1 MTDVARTG
9 SGPAE
14 FDLPEPK
21 GLKKNA
27 IGLVTSTAVGLAS
40 TAPAYSMAATLGFVV
55 VIIGVQT
62 PLLVVLAF
70 VPMFFSSWAN
80 KEMNAADPDCGTTF
94 TWAARALGPRTGW
107 FAGGW
112 GQVAAD
118 LLVMASYA
126 QLAGQYCFFLVGA
139 DGIGSNATSIWV
151 LLVGVGWI
159 VVLAYLCYRGIQVA
173 ARIQVVLIVVETIM
187 LALLAVVAFWKVGAG
202 TAPVGHLVPSWS
214 WFNPFK
220 ISSFNTFMEGMLLMV
235 FIYWGWD
242 TTVSLNEETEDPRGA
257 PGTAGVVSTVI
268 LLVTYLLVTM
278 SVQSY
283 AGIGSQ
289 GIGLGNPAHQNDVL
303 SVLGTAIFGSSG
315 LGTLMSR
322 LLILMVL
329 TSTAATAQ
337 TTILPNARTTLSM
350 SFHKALPEAFG
361 RVHPKYRSPTVST
374 VVFSVASVIFYVAV
388 NWASH
393 GNVISDSVTSSTFF
407 IAMYLGITGFACA
420 WHYRRQLTRSVRSMW
435 NLGIMPLLSGLLLFG
450 FLGWNVYLAVDPN
463 YSYTTWSMPFFPHW
477 DIGGVLLIG
486 VITAAAGL
494 VLMVAMRVKSPA
506 FFRGETMR
514 EGVSITEDGQVVRF
528 DEGPEPG

>member
-1 MTDVARTG
+1 MSDGTSADAQGATY
-9 SGPAE
+9 
-14 FDLPEPK
+14 DNPEPK
-21 GLKKNA
+21 GLKTNA

-55 VIIGVQT
+55 VIVGVQT
-62 PLLVVLAF
+62 PLLVLLAF

-80 KEMNAADPDCGTTF
+80 KEMNTADPDCGSSF

-126 QLAGQYCFFLVGA
+126 QIAGQYVFFLFGA
-139 DGIGSNATSIWV
+139 NGIGSDATSGWV
-151 LLVGVGWI
+151 LLVGIGWI
-159 VVLAYLCYRGIQVA
+159 VLLTYLCYRGVQVA
-173 ARIQVVLIVVETIM
+173 ARIQVALIILETVM
-187 LALLAVVAFWKVGAG
+187 LAILAVVAFWKVGHG
-202 TAPVGHLVPSWS
+202 TAPIGHLDPSWS

-242 TTVSLNEETEDPRGA
+242 TTVSLNEETSIPRRTRHGGGA
-257 PGTAGVVSTVI
+257 VDHHPARHLPVGDHLGAVLRRHRYPRHRTRQPGPPERRA
-268 LLVTYLLVTM
+268 
-278 SVQSY
+278 
-283 AGIGSQ
+283 
-289 GIGLGNPAHQNDVL
+289 LGPRECHLRDLRASGQFL
-303 SVLGTAIFGSSG
+303 SR
-315 LGTLMSR
+315 M
-322 LLILMVL
+322 LILMVL

-350 SFHKALPEAFG
+350 AFHKALPEAFG

-374 VVFSVASVIFYVAV
+374 VVFSVASVIFYLSV
-388 NWASH
+388 NWASG

-407 IAMYLGITGFACA
+407 IALYLGITGFACA
-420 WHYRRQLTRSVRSMW
+420 WHYRRHLTRNAKSMM
-435 NLGIMPLLSGLLLFG
+435 NLGIMPFLSGVMLFG
-450 FLGWNVYLAVDPN
+450 FLGWNVYLALEPD

-486 VITAAAGL
+486 IITAVAGL
-494 VLMVAMRVKSPA
+494 VFMLAMRVVSPSVLPRA
-506 FFRGETMR
+506 R
-514 EGVSITEDGQVVRF
+514 
-528 DEGPEPG
+528 P

>member
-1 MTDVARTG
+1 
-9 SGPAE
+9 
-14 FDLPEPK
+14 
-21 GLKKNA
+21 
-27 IGLVTSTAVGLAS
+27 
-40 TAPAYSMAATLGFVV
+40 
-55 VIIGVQT
+55 
-62 PLLVVLAF
+62 
-70 VPMFFSSWAN
+70 
-80 KEMNAADPDCGTTF
+80 
-94 TWAARALGPRTGW
+94 
-107 FAGGW
+107 
-112 GQVAAD
+112 
-118 LLVMASYA
+118 
-126 QLAGQYCFFLVGA
+126 
-139 DGIGSNATSIWV
+139 
-151 LLVGVGWI
+151 
-159 VVLAYLCYRGIQVA
+159 
-173 ARIQVVLIVVETIM
+173 
-187 LALLAVVAFWKVGAG
+187 
-202 TAPVGHLVPSWS
+202 
-214 WFNPFK
+214 
-220 ISSFNTFMEGMLLMV
+220 MV

-257 PGTAGVVSTVI
+257 PGTAGVLSTVI

-374 VVFSVASVIFYVAV
+374 VVFSVASVIFYVAI

-407 IAMYLGITGFACA
+407 IAMYLGITGFSCA

-486 VITAAAGL
+486 IVTAAAGL
-494 VLMVAMRVKSPA
+494 AIMLAMRVTAPP
-506 FFRGETMR
+506 FFRGETMS
-514 EGVSITEDGQVVRF
+514 EGVSITEDGLVVRF
-528 DEGPEPG
+528 DEDREPG